1 MENFPERP
9 PNLQLLILVNVHL
22 TSNPHHP
29 AKNCIVLRYV
39 TTCLALHVKQIE
51 IKNFSGKDDRL
62 EIIICYLLKNG
73 RVLELYTTTQESIL
87 ERDCQSFQGAPPLV
101 NLYFLF
107 TD

>member
-22 TSNPHHP
+22 TCNPHHP
-29 AKNCIVLRYV
+29 AKNCIVLLYV

-73 RVLELYTTTQESIL
+73 RVLELYTTT
-87 ERDCQSFQGAPPLV
+87 
-101 NLYFLF
+101 
-107 TD
+107 